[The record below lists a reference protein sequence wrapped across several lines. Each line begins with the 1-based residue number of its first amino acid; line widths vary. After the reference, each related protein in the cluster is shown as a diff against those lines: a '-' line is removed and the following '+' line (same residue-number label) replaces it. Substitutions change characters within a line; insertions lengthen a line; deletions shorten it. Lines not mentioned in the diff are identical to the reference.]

1 MVPRQHALRTRKLG
15 KKNGLAVLHLKH
27 NYAGAIIRAV
37 KLTGR
42 GGQSH
47 GETVN
52 IPDSSSGFRLN
63 LGCGLDAIEGWVNV
77 DKSFG
82 PMLGRHPHLRKLLF
96 VAGVLNGEQYRT
108 EWPQNIQRTDIVRRM
123 PWPEGSVD
131 FIYSSHMV
139 EHLNRT
145 EVRKVL
151 TEFLRVLRT
160 GGLVRLALPD
170 LHVMARDYLERK
182 RAGDPTA
189 ADRFVEGTFLRP
201 AAGGS
206 VFRRII
212 VRRFSRPHL
221 WMYDVES
228 FSHLLK
234 DVGFDDVKSR
244 QFRRGECPDL
254 ELLEN
259 RPESFFVEAKKR
271 P

>member
-1 MVPRQHALRTRKLG
+1 VRSISR
-15 KKNGLAVLHLKH
+15 
-27 NYAGAIIRAV
+27 
-37 KLTGR
+37 
-42 GGQSH
+42 
-47 GETVN
+47 GETLDK
-52 IPDSSSGFRLN
+52 PDASSGLRLN
-63 LGCGLDAIEGWVNV
+63 LGCGLDAIDGWVNV

-82 PMLGRHPHLRKLLF
+82 PMLGRHPHLSKLLF

-123 PWPEGSVD
+123 PWPEASVS
-131 FIYSSHMV
+131 FIYSSHMM
-139 EHLNRT
+139 EHLNRI

-151 TEFLRVLRT
+151 TEFMRVLRA

-182 RAGDPTA
+182 RASDPTA
-189 ADRFVEGTFLRP
+189 ADRFVEATYLAP
-201 AAGGS
+201 AADGS
-206 VFRRII
+206 MFRRMI

-234 DVGFDDVKSR
+234 GLGFNDVTR
-244 QFRRGECPDL
+244 WEFRRGECPDL

-259 RPESFFVEAKKR
+259 RPESFFVEAKK